1 MESFKGILIAA
12 TNLRKTLD
20 AATIRRFTFKL
31 EFDYLTNE
39 GKRFFFER
47 IFKTKLTDEEFTE
60 LAQLETLVPG
70 DFRTVRQAFC
80 YLGRKVNN
88 ADLITVL
95 REECEVKPKE
105 MGDATPI
112 GFFQTKESR
121 DHHVGF

>member
-20 AATIRRFTFKL
+20 AATICRFTFKL

-70 DFRTVRQAFC
+70 DFRTVR
-80 YLGRKVNN
+80 
-88 ADLITVL
+88 
-95 REECEVKPKE
+95 
-105 MGDATPI
+105 
-112 GFFQTKESR
+112 
-121 DHHVGF
+121 